1 MDPYYDSNGNS
12 FLFFKEIDEY
22 ICVVVKL
29 KLRKN
34 KDTYI
39 STVYPINKKKI
50 EKYKELSYII
60 NRWLFICQT
69 IAIVFF

>member
-1 MDPYYDSNGNS
+1 MIIEIKSIEDIIMDPYYDSNGNS

-22 ICVVVKL
+22 VCVVVKL

-50 EKYKELSYII
+50 EKYKELSYK
-60 NRWLFICQT
+60 
-69 IAIVFF
+69 

>member
-60 NRWLFICQT
+60 NR
-69 IAIVFF
+69 

>member
-1 MDPYYDSNGNS
+1 MIIEIKSIEDIIMDPYYDSNGNS

-60 NRWLFICQT
+60 NR
-69 IAIVFF
+69 